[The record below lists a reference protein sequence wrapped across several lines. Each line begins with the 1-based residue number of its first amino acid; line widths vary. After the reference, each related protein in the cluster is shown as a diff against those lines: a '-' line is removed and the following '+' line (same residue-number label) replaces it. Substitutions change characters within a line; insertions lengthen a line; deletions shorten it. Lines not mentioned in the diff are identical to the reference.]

1 MNKLFKHYDALR
13 VFSFVARYGSFS
25 AAAEPLNLS
34 KGAVSHQIR
43 QLESAV
49 GFAVFNRAARGITLT
64 SKGEALLATCEKS
77 FTDLD
82 DTISRL
88 RNDST
93 VQLTLGVSTY
103 FASRWLSPR
112 LMNYMQIHPRVRLR
126 LQPMIDLS
134 DLDIHGID
142 LAVRWG
148 NGNWNNQASQLLFA
162 CPAWPSGDKSAL
174 ELINTFGPAKA
185 FKQLTL
191 LHDRQ
196 KSIVWR
202 EWFAAAG
209 IDYPND
215 EANLIIP
222 DPNVRVEG
230 VKDGQGVSIN
240 DALVDREVHSGN
252 LFRLS
257 DIELAD
263 YGYFL
268 VYADGAQAKPEVA
281 EFAQWMLEA
290 ASEYSGF
297 HTH

>member
-1 MNKLFKHYDALR
+1 MEKLFKHYDALR
-13 VFSFVARYGSFS
+13 LFSIAARHGSFS

-43 QLESAV
+43 QLESAI
-49 GFAVFNRAARGITLT
+49 GFAVFKRAARGITLT
-64 SKGEALLATCEKS
+64 PKGEALLATCEKS

-93 VQLTLGVSTY
+93 VQLTLGLSTY

-112 LMNYMQIHPRVRLR
+112 LMNYMQIHPQVRLR

-134 DLDIHGID
+134 DLDTHGID

-148 NGNWNNQASQLLFA
+148 DGNWNNQTSQLLFA
-162 CPAWPSGDKSAL
+162 CPAWPSGDKNAVS
-174 ELINTFGPAKA
+174 LINKIGPTKA
-185 FKQLTL
+185 FRQFTL

-196 KSIVWR
+196 KSVVWR

-209 IDYPND
+209 INYPND

-240 DALVDREVHSGN
+240 DALVDREVHSGK

-257 DIELAD
+257 DIELTD

-268 VYADGAQAKPEVA
+268 VYGEGAQRKPEVA
-281 EFAQWMLEA
+281 KLAQWMVEA
-290 ASEYSGF
+290 ANDYSGF
-297 HTH
+297 HRH

>member
-1 MNKLFKHYDALR
+1 MDKLFKHYDALR
-13 VFSFVARYGSFS
+13 LFSIAARHSSFS

-43 QLESAV
+43 QLESAI
-49 GFAVFNRAARGITLT
+49 GFAVFYRAARGITLT
-64 SKGEALLATCEKS
+64 PEGEALLATCEKS

-82 DTISRL
+82 DTIKRL

-112 LMNYMQIHPRVRLR
+112 LMNYMQLHPQVRLR

-134 DLDIHGID
+134 DLDTHGID

-148 NGNWNNQASQLLFA
+148 DGNWNNQASQLLFT
-162 CPAWPSGDKSAL
+162 CPAWPSGDKNAL
-174 ELINTFGPAKA
+174 TLINKIGPTDA
-185 FKQLTL
+185 FRQFTL

-209 IDYPND
+209 INYPND

-240 DALVDREVHSGN
+240 DALVNREVHSGK

-257 DIELAD
+257 DIELAE

-268 VYADGAQAKPEVA
+268 VYGEGAQRKPEVT
-281 EFAQWMLEA
+281 EFAHWMLEA

-297 HTH
+297 HKH

>member
-1 MNKLFKHYDALR
+1 MDKLFKHYDALR
-13 VFSFVARYGSFS
+13 VFSIVARYGSFS

-34 KGAVSHQIR
+34 KGAISHQIR
-43 QLESAV
+43 QLESAI
-49 GFAVFNRAARGITLT
+49 GFSVFNRAARGITLT
-64 SKGEALLATCEKS
+64 PKGETLLAICEKS

-82 DTISRL
+82 NTLSRL

-112 LMNYMQIHPRVRLR
+112 LMNYMQLHPQVRLR

-134 DLDIHGID
+134 DLDAHGID

-148 NGNWNNQASQLLFA
+148 NGNWRNQPSQLLFI
-162 CPAWPSGDKSAL
+162 CPAWPCGNKDAL
-174 ELINTFGPAKA
+174 ALINERGLTNA
-185 FKQLTL
+185 FKQFTL

-196 KSIVWR
+196 NSVVWR
-202 EWFAAAG
+202 EWFTIAG

-230 VKDGQGVSIN
+230 VKDGQGIAIN
-240 DALVDREVHSGN
+240 DALVDRDVQSGS
-252 LFRLS
+252 LYRLS
-257 DIELAD
+257 DIELAE

-268 VYADGAQAKPEVA
+268 VYSEGAQTKPEVA
-281 EFAQWMLEA
+281 EFAQWMLQTA
-290 ASEYSGF
+290 TEYARD
-297 HTH
+297 H

>member
-1 MNKLFKHYDALR
+1 MDKLFKHYDALR
-13 VFSFVARYGSFS
+13 LFSITARHGSFS

-43 QLESAV
+43 QLESAI
-49 GFAVFNRAARGITLT
+49 GFAV
-64 SKGEALLATCEKS
+64 
-77 FTDLD
+77 
-82 DTISRL
+82 TINQL
-88 RNDST
+88 RNDTT
-93 VQLTLGVSTY
+93 VPLTLGLSTY

-134 DLDIHGID
+134 DLDTDGID

-148 NGNWNNQASQLLFA
+148 DGNWNNQTSQLLFA
-162 CPAWPSGDKSAL
+162 CPAWPSGDKNAL
-174 ELINTFGPAKA
+174 SLINEIGPTEA
-185 FKQLTL
+185 FRQFTL

-196 KSIVWR
+196 KSTVWR

-209 IDYPND
+209 ISYPND

-240 DALVDREVHSGN
+240 DALVDREVHSGK

-268 VYADGAQAKPEVA
+268 VYGNGAQRKPEVA
-281 EFAQWMLEA
+281 EFAQWIVEA
-290 ASEYSGF
+290 ASEYAGF
-297 HTH
+297 HNH